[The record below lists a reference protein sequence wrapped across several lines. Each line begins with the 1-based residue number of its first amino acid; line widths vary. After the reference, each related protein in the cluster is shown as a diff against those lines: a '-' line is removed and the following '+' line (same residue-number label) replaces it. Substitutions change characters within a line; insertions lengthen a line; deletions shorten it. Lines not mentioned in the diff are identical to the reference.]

1 MIKPLNIL
9 IIEDEVIIAKSLER
23 IVTKHAN
30 VKLAHDYDTAVD
42 SLTTFNPSLVL
53 LDINLEGCEKTGIDF
68 AQEHKTNH
76 QFEVI
81 FITAYFD
88 EVTFSKA
95 NKIKPLNYIVKPFK
109 SSQIDVV
116 IKLITTQLEA
126 KNTSINPIVFNLLT
140 LEERKLINLISLGFS
155 SKIIAMK
162 LNKSP
167 KTIMNQRGSI
177 IKKLNLLPQNN
188 SLLIW
193 SIENRAHLQEL

>member
-30 VKLAHDYDTAVD
+30 VKVVHNYDTAVA

-68 AQEHKTNH
+68 AQEHKVNH

-95 NKIKPLNYIVKPFK
+95 NKMKPLNYIVKPFK

-116 IKLITTQLEA
+116 IKLITTQLET
-126 KNTSINPIVFNLLT
+126 KNTSVNPIVFDLLT

-177 IKKLNLLPQNN
+177 TKKLNLLPQNN